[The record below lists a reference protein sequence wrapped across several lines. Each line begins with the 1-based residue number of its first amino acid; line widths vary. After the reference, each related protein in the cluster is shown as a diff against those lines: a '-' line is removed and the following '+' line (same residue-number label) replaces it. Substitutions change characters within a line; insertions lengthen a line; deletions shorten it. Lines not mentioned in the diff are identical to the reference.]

1 MAEIV
6 LASVRNYALNGVDL
20 TIHDGETLS
29 IVGMTGAGKTTLIK
43 AIAGLVPYEG
53 KILLDGGDIRAIP
66 IRKRRIG
73 YLPQDLFLFPHM
85 TVFSNIVYGL
95 RGRDKSQVRRR
106 GEEMMRLMGIS
117 HLADRYPVTLSGGE
131 KQRAALARA
140 IAPSPGILLLDEPFS
155 SLDVKT
161 AKYLRLEFKRI
172 VHDLKLTTLFITH
185 NLTEAEEMGDRLAI
199 MDRGRILRTGSFSE
213 IFIAP
218 DHPLV
223 SEFMGSYTILDCL
236 SWQAIGNGLARVET
250 GRLSLIVPD
259 EKKEIRK
266 VAIASRHVYLS
277 REKPPGPDVN
287 RFKGNVEEIKD
298 EGVLNRLVVNVSGE
312 RVLAEVSPE
321 DDALCGLTEGMTV
334 YVIFRLRHLRVL

>member
-1 MAEIV
+1 
-6 LASVRNYALNGVDL
+6 
-20 TIHDGETLS
+20 
-29 IVGMTGAGKTTLIK
+29 
-43 AIAGLVPYEG
+43 
-53 KILLDGGDIRAIP
+53 
-66 IRKRRIG
+66 
-73 YLPQDLFLFPHM
+73 
-85 TVFSNIVYGL
+85 
-95 RGRDKSQVRRR
+95 
-106 GEEMMRLMGIS
+106 
-117 HLADRYPVTLSGGE
+117 
-131 KQRAALARA
+131 
-140 IAPSPGILLLDEPFS
+140 
-155 SLDVKT
+155 
-161 AKYLRLEFKRI
+161 
-172 VHDLKLTTLFITH
+172 
-185 NLTEAEEMGDRLAI
+185 MGDRLAI